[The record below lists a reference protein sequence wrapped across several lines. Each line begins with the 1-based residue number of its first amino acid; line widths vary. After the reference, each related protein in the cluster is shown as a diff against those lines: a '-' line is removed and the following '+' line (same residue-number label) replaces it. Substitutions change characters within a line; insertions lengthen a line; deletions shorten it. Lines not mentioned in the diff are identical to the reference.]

1 MLFRQGDAS
10 ESGIYII
17 VAGALG
23 LYRQDEAPD
32 GGADGPPLLT
42 NVLHE
47 GESVG
52 DVDVM
57 DAAARSVSAIAQAPQ
72 GCRLVVVSRA
82 LFLSFVAAHPR
93 SLHTYLTQAIARL
106 WRVAHFVLA
115 DYLALPRAAQ
125 ERLPLGSGT
134 GSGADGQ
141 AAAALAGTDASPAC
155 EADLASLATGIH
167 AAALAAAAEHMRL
180 APGQQ
185 LYGDHEPA
193 DALFVLV
200 SGAVTADAVPWPA
213 GTGVASPPVV
223 APALVGAAAFLS
235 RTPRRETLRC
245 ARLHTDESGAEVDT
259 ADGAIV
265 WAFGPQQLDA
275 LLHANPAAFVA
286 LLLAAAGSLSPVI
299 RRFIALGLN
308 RVWLASGDSAFTRDA
323 PASSL
328 YILISGRVRLLRDA
342 PSTSGGAGGAPS
354 ADNTGGSSSSSSS
367 TDVSATM
374 SATMSDVLFSSGAD
388 GAPGPGFFAGEEAG
402 RGDAIGEASLLAGG
416 VYDATAL
423 CVRDS
428 ELVRMSRAAFQL
440 ITARYPA
447 AAARL
452 LEAMARK
459 LTRSAGGGASLRAG
473 LRPGSSVVP
482 QPGAWRRPD
491 LVTICVLPAAG
502 YGTQKRCSH
511 RISPPLCRLM

>member
-167 AAALAAAAEHMRL
+167 AAALA
-180 APGQQ
+180 
-185 LYGDHEPA
+185 
-193 DALFVLV
+193 
-200 SGAVTADAVPWPA
+200 S
-213 GTGVASPPVV
+213 
-223 APALVGAAAFLS
+223 
-235 RTPRRETLRC
+235 
-245 ARLHTDESGAEVDT
+245 
-259 ADGAIV
+259 
-265 WAFGPQQLDA
+265 
-275 LLHANPAAFVA
+275 
-286 LLLAAAGSLSPVI
+286 
-299 RRFIALGLN
+299 
-308 RVWLASGDSAFTRDA
+308 
-323 PASSL
+323 
-328 YILISGRVRLLRDA
+328 VR
-342 PSTSGGAGGAPS
+342 P
-354 ADNTGGSSSSSSS
+354 
-367 TDVSATM
+367 
-374 SATMSDVLFSSGAD
+374 
-388 GAPGPGFFAGEEAG
+388 
-402 RGDAIGEASLLAGG
+402 
-416 VYDATAL
+416 
-423 CVRDS
+423 
-428 ELVRMSRAAFQL
+428 
-440 ITARYPA
+440 
-447 AAARL
+447 
-452 LEAMARK
+452 
-459 LTRSAGGGASLRAG
+459 
-473 LRPGSSVVP
+473 
-482 QPGAWRRPD
+482 
-491 LVTICVLPAAG
+491 
-502 YGTQKRCSH
+502 
-511 RISPPLCRLM
+511 